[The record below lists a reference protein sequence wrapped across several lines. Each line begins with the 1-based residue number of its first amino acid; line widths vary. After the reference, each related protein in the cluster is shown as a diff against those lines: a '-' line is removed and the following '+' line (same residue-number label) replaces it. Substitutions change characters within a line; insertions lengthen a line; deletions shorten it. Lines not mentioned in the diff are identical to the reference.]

1 MTSATRL
8 PRHVPVSSQATCHV
22 SHKEIANIA
31 NMFLHRLVDTC
42 TGYLMTSSTNI
53 VTLSF
58 MILLCRIVHVTSLN
72 FKQHIR
78 ILAES
83 ESVRLVSCA
92 ILCIMIPTRQQWM
105 GFTSVVIDASSLAI
119 SKNICALSARRNVCT
134 PWSCRKCVFTEN
146 DDVVCFTSYL
156 TTFVSENKFYRQLIW
171 NGQKQHCG
179 SHAVFLSHRKLN
191 PVFYGD
197 FVLQPATGHQPSP
210 PPAANFEL
218 FDPFKNAILSSASR
232 PIQTNW
238 PSNLICPNIY
248 FYTKNIL
255 IVNRKIFSFSH
266 DAGSGTTS
274 ASTSPI

>member
-1 MTSATRL
+1 
-8 PRHVPVSSQATCHV
+8 
-22 SHKEIANIA
+22 
-31 NMFLHRLVDTC
+31 MFLHRLVDTC
-42 TGYLMTSSTNI
+42 IGYLMTNSTN
-53 VTLSF
+53 VTMSF

-72 FKQHIR
+72 FKQHIQ

-83 ESVRLVSCA
+83 ESVRLVLVSCA
-92 ILCIMIPTRQQWM
+92 ILCIMIPTQQQWM

-119 SKNICALSARRNVCT
+119 SKNICALSSRWNVCT

-197 FVLQPATGHQPSP
+197 FVLQPATGHQP
-210 PPAANFEL
+210 PAITATGRKL
-218 FDPFKNAILSSASR
+218 LTLWSIQKNAIRSSASR
-232 PIQTNW
+232 LIQTNW

>member
-1 MTSATRL
+1 
-8 PRHVPVSSQATCHV
+8 
-22 SHKEIANIA
+22 
-31 NMFLHRLVDTC
+31 MFLHRLVDTC
-42 TGYLMTSSTNI
+42 IGYLMTNSTN
-53 VTLSF
+53 VTMSF

-72 FKQHIR
+72 FKQHIQ

-92 ILCIMIPTRQQWM
+92 ILCIMIPTQQQWM

-119 SKNICALSARRNVCT
+119 SKNICALSSRWNVCT

-197 FVLQPATGHQPSP
+197 FVLQPATGHHRHRPQTLNSLIHSKTRSFP
-210 PPAANFEL
+210 PP
-218 FDPFKNAILSSASR
+218 PVR

>member
-1 MTSATRL
+1 
-8 PRHVPVSSQATCHV
+8 
-22 SHKEIANIA
+22 
-31 NMFLHRLVDTC
+31 MFLHRLVDTC
-42 TGYLMTSSTNI
+42 IGYLMTNSTN
-53 VTLSF
+53 VTMSF

-72 FKQHIR
+72 FKQHIQ

-92 ILCIMIPTRQQWM
+92 ILCIMIPTQQQWM

-119 SKNICALSARRNVCT
+119 SKNICALSSRWNVCT

-210 PPAANFEL
+210 PPAANFKL

-232 PIQTNW
+232 PSDSDKLTFKSDLSKHIF
-238 PSNLICPNIY
+238 LHEKY
-248 FYTKNIL
+248 FDCKQKNIF
-255 IVNRKIFSFSH
+255 IFSWCGIRDHERINIPYLTF
-266 DAGSGTTS
+266 AWVF
-274 ASTSPI
+274 PLYQL